1 MNSDRPRLCPPW
13 LSGLIALGI
22 VLALAAAYP
31 RGGMQ
36 ARLLAASPPSEVTV
50 AYIEAWLRIE
60 PNSPTY
66 LSLLVDQYMGL
77 GQWEKAELAAQKLAL
92 MGGEDGRARAL
103 LIQLTA
109 AERRAYAVRPD
120 DPQRP
125 ALMVKYI
132 ALLERTTQR
141 TWDVPVMR
149 ELAAK
154 ARAAG
159 ATGVMLH
166 FYRELAAADSAN
178 RAEWDEKL
186 ATEALAQQS
195 YADAANAYFAAQDA
209 AQTLP
214 DKRRYFIAA
223 LKVLVSGNQVGQA
236 CDEAAKRIGV
246 LAEDPQTLRYLIG
259 LARQAHRT
267 DLMKRYARALG
278 QLSSLEPAG
287 PHVATFAAANSP
299 GTARHR
305 PVYLDGY
312 EASLRGVRFG
322 GARLRLIA
330 ATAPA
335 GANAV
340 TPSDYDLAFK
350 AFVESG
356 ALDDAEK
363 LAEQALAHHLDPLVW
378 TRRLAQVAQWN
389 NHPALALKY
398 WLAFARDSGN
408 DEAWQNVLKLAPQ
421 LDDDTAYVAA
431 LTQEADRQP
440 ANLALKDQLIN
451 AYERLGQPQQA
462 LDYLK
467 QRAVGAQ
474 REPLLERYALVAER
488 AGQDN
493 EALRTYRVLQTE
505 FGPNAKYALHIANLE
520 YQQGHYDAALDAL
533 RRVRDKTPSLPQD
546 ALYWRTYSELA
557 RLTRHDEDANFA
569 YQRLLATGQ
578 AEATDL
584 SGMSYFYQGYPIDA
598 GRTAE
603 MAFRKDGSARSLQS
617 ALYFYTV
624 AHAWP
629 RVRDLLASLTP
640 AQRDMFDHSSA
651 LLAARADYERQVGQW
666 DASLADLR
674 RAASLSDAS
683 DDTKVSYLWALIDF
697 GGDGELRQAMRRWRS
712 IADAN
717 SDYWG
722 AYGAGEVR
730 LGDPARALKYL
741 RRQVSQAQDDP
752 LWLIATADAEAA
764 AGHADVAWRLR
775 RAAWRALP
783 AKLAAPAAP
792 AASTGTGAARSHVA
806 ALPGTPEAIAQARMA
821 QVTLSQTFTNGDRSR
836 DLLIALLKADRRENG
851 SAAVARSLLGMRAK
865 GLAPDLVMPD
875 QVSGKTAQAA
885 EARRQLISA
894 AAKDVVQAWA
904 ISGEHNE
911 LARAWLARE
920 YTDRLLQPADAQI
933 TLALADN
940 DHEALARALA
950 HGRGGVPVGSRIDAL
965 NRLGRTDEAETV
977 AFRAVQGAP
986 DNDELQESL
995 RETLLR
1001 DRPALGADVFGTR
1014 ASPLNSI
1021 TSSLLGGVALTG
1033 RLALII
1039 EAIQRNQHSADTS
1052 QLAWVPAQDRS
1063 FEATLRD
1070 HTVERDLSASVGHRN
1085 AVNSFYTFK
1094 VHGEF
1099 NRRGPLT
1106 TDITAGL
1113 NQFTDISPQ
1122 MQVASTK
1129 DMLRMGALWDTQ
1141 TRWFMQ
1147 GSAEVDGFHAQDRTY
1162 LGRGVIL
1169 AAELGY
1175 RLRLGYPDWNVRLT
1189 GERGIYTASGN
1200 VIPSLARLLPAG
1212 QTPTA
1217 DQFMPQ
1223 SVTRYGLMTGFGMD
1237 YENAYRHAWVPYL
1250 DVGVVH
1256 DSIEGWGPQVNVGLA
1271 GSIFGNDHA
1280 RVYYSHEAVTG
1291 GGASVTQLGVAYR
1304 LYY

>member
-1 MNSDRPRLCPPW
+1 M
-13 LSGLIALGI
+13 GI

-36 ARLLAASPPSEVTV
+36 ARMLAASPPSEVTV
-50 AYIEAWLRIE
+50 AYLEAWLRIE
-60 PNSPTY
+60 PNSSTY
-66 LSLLVDQYMGL
+66 MSLLVDQYMGL
-77 GQWEKAELAAQKLAL
+77 GQWEKAELASQKLAL
-92 MGGEDGRARAL
+92 MGGEDARARAL

-109 AERRAYAVRPD
+109 AERRAYAVGPD
-120 DPQRP
+120 DPRRP
-125 ALMVKYI
+125 PLMVEYI

-154 ARAAG
+154 AHAAG

-178 RAEWDEKL
+178 RTEWDEKL

-195 YADAANAYFAAQDA
+195 YGDAANAYFAAQDA
-209 AQTLP
+209 AQSLQ
-214 DKRRYFIAA
+214 DKRRYFLAA
-223 LKVLVSGNQVGQA
+223 LKVLVSGDQVGKA
-236 CDEAAKRIGV
+236 CDEAAQRIGE
-246 LAEDPQTLRYLIG
+246 LADDPQTLRFLID

-267 DLMKRYARALG
+267 DLMTRYARALG
-278 QLSSLEPAG
+278 KLSSLEPAG
-287 PHVATFAAANSP
+287 PHAAAFAAANSRR
-299 GTARHR
+299 ADRHQPR
-305 PVYLDGY
+305 YLDGY
-312 EASLRGVRFG
+312 EASLRNARFG

-330 ATAPA
+330 DTPGAN
-335 GANAV
+335 ANAV

-350 AFVESG
+350 AFVESS

-363 LAEQALAHHLDPLVW
+363 LAEQALAHHMDPLVW

-389 NHPALALKY
+389 NHPALALKS

-408 DEAWQNVLKLAPQ
+408 EEAWQNVLKLAPQ

-431 LTQEADRQP
+431 LIHEADRQP
-440 ANLALKDQLIN
+440 ANLVLKDQLIN

-467 QRAVGAQ
+467 RRAVGAQ

-488 AGQDN
+488 AGHDG
-493 EALRTYRVLQTE
+493 EALRTYRTLQTE

-520 YQQGHYDAALDAL
+520 YQQGHYDVALEAL
-533 RRVRDKTPSLPQD
+533 RQVRDKTASRPQD

-584 SGMSYFYQGYPIDA
+584 SGMAYFYQGYPIDA

-624 AHAWP
+624 AQAWP
-629 RVRDLLASLTP
+629 RIRHLLTSLTP

-651 LLAARADYERQVGQW
+651 LLAARADYERQIGRW

-674 RAASLSDAS
+674 RAASLPDAS
-683 DDTKVSYLWALIDF
+683 DDTKVSYLWALVDF
-697 GGDGELRQAMRRWRS
+697 GTDGELRLATRRWRAL
-712 IADAN
+712 ADGN
-717 SDYWG
+717 SAYWG
-722 AYGAGEVR
+722 AYGAAEVR
-730 LGDPARALKYL
+730 LGNPAQALNYL
-741 RRQVSQAQDDP
+741 RRQLSQAPDDP
-752 LWLIATADAEAA
+752 LWLIATADAEES
-764 AGHADVAWRLR
+764 AGHADIAWRLR

-783 AKLAAPAAP
+783 GKLAAAAP
-792 AASTGTGAARSHVA
+792 THGGGTGSARSHVA

-821 QVTLSQTFTNGDRSR
+821 QATLSQTFTNGDRSR
-836 DLLIALLKADRRENG
+836 DLLIAMLKADRRESG
-851 SAAVARSLLGMRAK
+851 SAAVARSLLGMRAA
-865 GLAPDLVMPD
+865 GLPSDLETPD
-875 QVSGKTAQAA
+875 QAPGKAAQAA

-894 AAKDVVQAWA
+894 AAKDVVEAWA

-920 YTDRLLQPADAQI
+920 YTDRLLRPADAQI
-933 TLALADN
+933 ALALADN
-940 DHEALARALA
+940 DREALTRALA
-950 HGRGGVPVGSRIDAL
+950 HGRGGVPMGNRIDAL

-977 AFRAVQGAP
+977 AFDAMQGAP
-986 DNDELQESL
+986 DNDALQESL

-1001 DRPALGADVFGTR
+1001 DRPALGFDVYGTR

-1039 EAIQRNQHSADTS
+1039 QAIQRNQHSSDTS

-1063 FEATLRD
+1063 IEATLRD
-1070 HTVERDLSASVGHRN
+1070 HTVERDLSATLGHRN

-1099 NRRGPLT
+1099 NRGGPLT

-1129 DMLRMGALWDTQ
+1129 DMLRVGAQWDSQ
-1141 TRWFMQ
+1141 AHWFMQ

-1212 QTPTA
+1212 ETPTA
-1217 DQFMPQ
+1217 TQFMPQ
-1223 SVTRYGLMTGFGMD
+1223 SVTRYGVMSGFGLD